1 MLRNYYRLNFFLEYC
16 SPKTWVS
23 NISVRW
29 CNQDGTPKTYS
40 SGWVA
45 GPTLV
50 EDENGTKFKFSPLFY
65 ITKFPAG
72 YHLNIHN
79 RREGRCFMPCRYYPS
94 FEEACFAAREAWI
107 KMESDLTDDDLKII
121 DHTHMMEW
129 RADSTAERMKKKNLP
144 NFKVTS
150 HYQKKSLVEWD
161 NYEPDF

>member
-16 SPKTWVS
+16 SPRTWVS
-23 NISVRW
+23 NISVRN
-29 CNQDGTPKTYS
+29 CYQDGTPKTYS
-40 SGWVA
+40 VSKR
-45 GPTLV
+45 PPYLFE
-50 EDENGTKFKFSPLFY
+50 EDENGTKHSFFPLFH
-65 ITKFPAG
+65 ITKFQAG
-72 YHLNIHN
+72 YHLSIYN

-107 KMESDLTDDDLKII
+107 KMETDLTDDDLKII